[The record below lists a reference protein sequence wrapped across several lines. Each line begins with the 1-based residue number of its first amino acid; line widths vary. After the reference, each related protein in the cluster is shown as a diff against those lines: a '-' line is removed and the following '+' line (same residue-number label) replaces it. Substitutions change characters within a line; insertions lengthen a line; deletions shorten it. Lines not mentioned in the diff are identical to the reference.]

1 MNIFRDR
8 IHMTIAKGKIEY
20 HTYKRLVGKKKTT
33 KIGKC
38 GHTREK
44 KMWMILYDG
53 TIGETT
59 GDDANKIE
67 PNELKPKLNLSTH
80 THTYTH
86 TRKQSEEEEIV
97 PKIVHTHHKKRK
109 SEQKEFNAIHNN
121 NNITT
126 KQTSHTVDA
135 SSPRMIDLRA
145 HIATCDASVDGCS
158 SSMRLTRL
166 RDATYV

>member
-1 MNIFRDR
+1 
-8 IHMTIAKGKIEY
+8 
-20 HTYKRLVGKKKTT
+20 
-33 KIGKC
+33 
-38 GHTREK
+38 
-44 KMWMILYDG
+44 MILYDG

-80 THTYTH
+80 THAH
-86 TRKQSEEEEIV
+86 QKRSEKEEIV
-97 PKIVHTHHKKRK
+97 PKSVHISKKRK
-109 SEQKEFNAIHNN
+109 REQEEFNAIHNN

-126 KQTSHTVDA
+126 KQTSHTVYA

-145 HIATCDASVDGCS
+145 HIATCAASVDGCS